1 MSIEPGV
8 NSPARAHFHTKKLHR
23 ISFEKRRNSMSFAM
37 RRITFLLV
45 AGVVAAPGLATAA
58 DVSPATAANMAR
70 NCFGCHG
77 PDGRSPGAIPALNGK
92 SADFIVQSFKDFRS
106 GERPSTVM
114 GRHAKG
120 YTDAEVTALAEYISG
135 LK

>member
-1 MSIEPGV
+1 
-8 NSPARAHFHTKKLHR
+8 
-23 ISFEKRRNSMSFAM
+23 MSFAM

-120 YTDAEVTALAEYISG
+120 YTDAEVTALANYISG

>member
-1 MSIEPGV
+1 MKPS
-8 NSPARAHFHTKKLHR
+8 
-23 ISFEKRRNSMSFAM
+23 
-37 RRITFLLV
+37 V
-45 AGVVAAPGLATAA
+45 AVAVSALYIGLSPGLAAAA
-58 DVSPATAANMAR
+58 DVSPASAANMAR

-92 SADFIVQSFKDFRS
+92 SAAFIVQSMKDFRS
-106 GERPSTVM
+106 GTRPSTVM

-120 YTDAEVTALAEYISG
+120 YTDAEVDALAKYISS

>member
-1 MSIEPGV
+1 
-8 NSPARAHFHTKKLHR
+8 
-23 ISFEKRRNSMSFAM
+23 MSFST
-37 RRITFLLV
+37 RRITYLLF
-45 AGVVAAPGLATAA
+45 AGVFAAPGLTIAA
-58 DVSPATAANMAR
+58 DINPATAANMAR

-92 SADFIVQSFKDFRS
+92 SADFIVKSLKDFRS
-106 GERPSTVM
+106 GELPSTVM

-120 YTDAEVTALAEYISG
+120 YTDAEVTALATYISS

>member
-1 MSIEPGV
+1 MSY
-8 NSPARAHFHTKKLHR
+8 
-23 ISFEKRRNSMSFAM
+23 AM
-37 RRITFLLV
+37 RRIILLLV
-45 AGVVAAPGLATAA
+45 SGVVAVPGLTSAA
-58 DVSPATAANMAR
+58 DISPATAANMAR

-77 PDGRSPGAIPALNGK
+77 PNGRSPGAIPALNGK
-92 SADFIVQSFKDFRS
+92 NADFIVKSFKDFRS

-120 YTDAEVTALAEYISG
+120 YTDAEVMALATYISN

>member
-1 MSIEPGV
+1 MAWST
-8 NSPARAHFHTKKLHR
+8 RQ
-23 ISFEKRRNSMSFAM
+23 
-37 RRITFLLV
+37 ITFLFV
-45 AGVVAAPGLATAA
+45 AGAVVAPGLAAA
-58 DVSPATAANMAR
+58 ANISPATAANMAR

-92 SADFIVQSFKDFRS
+92 NADFIVKTLKSFRS
-106 GERPSTVM
+106 GEIPSTVM

-120 YTDAEVTALAEYISG
+120 YTDAEISALATYISG

>member
-1 MSIEPGV
+1 MMRRMASGVRVRKRFSTCEESIM
-8 NSPARAHFHTKKLHR
+8 TTCR
-23 ISFEKRRNSMSFAM
+23 ISR
-37 RRITFLLV
+37 TLLLT
-45 AGVVAAPGLATAA
+45 GTLILGVAAGSATA
-58 DVSPATAANMAR
+58 DEISSATAANMAR

-92 SADFIVQSFKDFRS
+92 SAAFIVKSLKDFRS

-120 YTDAEVTALAEYISG
+120 YSDAEVEALATYISS

>member
-1 MSIEPGV
+1 MPL
-8 NSPARAHFHTKKLHR
+8 P
-23 ISFEKRRNSMSFAM
+23 MC
-37 RRITFLLV
+37 RITLLLV
-45 AGVVAAPGLATAA
+45 AGVVTASGPAIAA

-77 PDGRSPGAIPALNGK
+77 PNGRSPGAIPALNGK
-92 SADFIVQSFKDFRS
+92 SADFIVKSFKDFRS
-106 GERPSTVM
+106 GERPSTIM

-120 YTDAEVTALAEYISG
+120 YTDAEVSALATYISS

>member
-1 MSIEPGV
+1 M
-8 NSPARAHFHTKKLHR
+8 NHR
-23 ISFEKRRNSMSFAM
+23 IRR
-37 RRITFLLV
+37 LV
-45 AGVVAAPGLATAA
+45 AGGGILLMGFGVQAVSAA

-77 PDGRSPGAIPALNGK
+77 PDGRSPGAIPGLNGK
-92 SADFIVQSFKDFRS
+92 SADYIVKALAEFRS
-106 GERPSTVM
+106 GTRPSTVM

-120 YTDAEVTALAEYISG
+120 YSDAEAQALAKYISS

>member
-1 MSIEPGV
+1 
-8 NSPARAHFHTKKLHR
+8 
-23 ISFEKRRNSMSFAM
+23 MSFAM
-37 RRITFLLV
+37 RRITFLFV

-58 DVSPATAANMAR
+58 DISPATAANMAR

-77 PDGRSPGAIPALNGK
+77 PNGRSPGAIPALNGK
-92 SADFIVQSFKDFRS
+92 TVDFIEKSFKDFRS

-120 YTDAEVTALAEYISG
+120 YTDAEVTALAKYISG

>member
-1 MSIEPGV
+1 
-8 NSPARAHFHTKKLHR
+8 
-23 ISFEKRRNSMSFAM
+23 MSFAM
-37 RRITFLLV
+37 RRISFLLV

-77 PDGRSPGAIPALNGK
+77 PNGRSPGAIPALNGK
-92 SADFIVQSFKDFRS
+92 NADFIVKSFKDFRS

-120 YTDAEVTALAEYISG
+120 YTDAEVLALAKYISG